1 MLLKIISELKEGL
14 KRKEIIFNEQH
25 SSTNYVLYFKMPHN
39 RTYKQYKFVIDSATS
54 KVIRYEKSKEKEK
67 LVEIN
72 NSEGI
77 LF

>member
-1 MLLKIISELKEGL
+1 
-14 KRKEIIFNEQH
+14 
-25 SSTNYVLYFKMPHN
+25 MPHN
-39 RTYKQYKFVIDSATS
+39 KTFKQYKFVIDSATS

-77 LF
+77 LSTLMKFLDSSALLILHELNSLKKELDLGKT